1 MKETAKRNISLILV
15 IVFFGAAMIVFFTL
29 SWPNLTKVFDLNSV
43 LNESKKEYEKQN
55 QSLQLAK
62 SIIEQYK
69 NLNDVNQAVSL
80 TMPKTDEIYNIIV
93 QLNKIAESSGMSIEG
108 LSLKEVINNNE
119 LDDSNNRQNLV
130 KPYRTISI
138 NTSLNGSYESF
149 KTWLELVETNIRLM
163 DVKSVSFE
171 GVNLSS
177 NKLINNFFNFF
188 QNNIKFI
195 FVKS

>member
-43 LNESKKEYEKQN
+43 LNESKKEYENQN

-177 NKLINNFFNFF
+177 DKPINNFFNFNVNLDIYY
-188 QNNIKFI
+188 QL
-195 FVKS
+195 

>member
-29 SWPNLTKVFDLNSV
+29 SWPNLTKVFDLNFT
-43 LNESKKEYEKQN
+43 LNKTKKEYENQN

-62 SIIEQYK
+62 SIIEQYR
-69 NLNDVNQAVSL
+69 NLNNVNQAISL
-80 TMPKTDEIYNIIV
+80 TMPKTNEVYNIIV

-177 NKLINNFFNFF
+177 NKSINNFFNFNVNLDIYY
-188 QNNIKFI
+188 QL
-195 FVKS
+195 

>member
-29 SWPNLTKVFDLNSV
+29 SWPNLTKVFDLNFT
-43 LNESKKEYEKQN
+43 LNKTKKEYENQN

-62 SIIEQYK
+62 SIIEQYR
-69 NLNDVNQAVSL
+69 NLNNVNQAISL
-80 TMPKTDEIYNIIV
+80 TMPKTNEVYNIIV

-177 NKLINNFFNFF
+177 NKSINNFFNFNVNLDVYY
-188 QNNIKFI
+188 QL
-195 FVKS
+195 

>member
-1 MKETAKRNISLILV
+1 MKETAKRNISIILV

-29 SWPNLTKVFDLNSV
+29 SWPNLTKVFDLNFI

-80 TMPKTDEIYNIIV
+80 TMPKTDEVYNIIV
-93 QLNKIAESSGMSIEG
+93 QLNKIAQSSGMSIEG
-108 LSLKEVINNNE
+108 LSLKEVINNE
-119 LDDSNNRQNLV
+119 LDVSNNHQNLV
-130 KPYRTISI
+130 KPYQTISI
-138 NTSLNGSYESF
+138 DISLRGSYESF

-177 NKLINNFFNFF
+177 DKPINNFFNFNVNLDIYY
-188 QNNIKFI
+188 QL
-195 FVKS
+195 

>member
-177 NKLINNFFNFF
+177 NKSINNFFNFNVNLDIYY
-188 QNNIKFI
+188 QL
-195 FVKS
+195 

>member
-177 NKLINNFFNFF
+177 NKLINNFFNFNVNLDIYY
-188 QNNIKFI
+188 QL
-195 FVKS
+195 

>member
-43 LNESKKEYEKQN
+43 LNESKKEYENQN

-177 NKLINNFFNFF
+177 NKSINNFFNFNVNLDIYY
-188 QNNIKFI
+188 QL
-195 FVKS
+195 